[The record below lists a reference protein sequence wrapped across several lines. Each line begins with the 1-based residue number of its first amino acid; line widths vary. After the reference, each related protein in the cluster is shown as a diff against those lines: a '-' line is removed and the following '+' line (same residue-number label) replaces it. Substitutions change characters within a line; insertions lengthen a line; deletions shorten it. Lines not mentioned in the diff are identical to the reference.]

1 MPGASQIAIVIL
13 HGRLLFGP
21 KPNKEIRFWYQVWF
35 QAYMYAKARAC
46 SITVS
51 SVRIYIN
58 WQPKSHEVLLRKPL
72 YWEWKWSVLVVW
84 PQYSLPLPG
93 PHLPKDHLCLLS
105 CIREAGRNF
114 IEMKTIKTPQSGTVS
129 PLRGLK

>member
-46 SITVS
+46 SITQF
-51 SVRIYIN
+51 R
-58 WQPKSHEVLLRKPL
+58 PCAFTLT
-72 YWEWKWSVLVVW
+72 
-84 PQYSLPLPG
+84 G
-93 PHLPKDHLCLLS
+93 
-105 CIREAGRNF
+105 
-114 IEMKTIKTPQSGTVS
+114 S
-129 PLRGLK
+129 PRATRYC